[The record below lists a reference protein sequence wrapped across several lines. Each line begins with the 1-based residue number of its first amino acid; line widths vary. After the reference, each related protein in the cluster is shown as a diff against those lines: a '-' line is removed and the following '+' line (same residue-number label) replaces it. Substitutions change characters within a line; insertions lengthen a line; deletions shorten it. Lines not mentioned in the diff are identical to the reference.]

1 MTFEYL
7 VSNFGYVALIAGTF
21 LEGETILIAAGF
33 AAHVGYLKLQWVILA
48 AFVGSL
54 AGDQFY
60 FFVGRVKGKTF
71 LHRRPAWETKVRRV
85 LQLFDQHRTL
95 VVLGFRFMYGL
106 RTVTPFA
113 FGLSGISASRFFI
126 LNLIGALAWSV
137 VVALVG
143 YLFGAAAQGSHCRCE
158 KVRTLDHSRNT
169 LDRRPGLYRLFLAQ
183 EGDRAGG
190 GSALKGRETAVSYLL
205 NQH

>member
-7 VSNFGYVALIAGTF
+7 VSNFGYAALVTGTF

-33 AAHVGYLKLQWVILA
+33 AAHSGYLKLQWVVLA
-48 AFVGSL
+48 AFLGSL

-60 FFVGRVKGKTF
+60 FFVGRVKGKAF
-71 LHRRPAWETKVRRV
+71 LHRRPTWETKVKRV
-85 LQLFDQHRTL
+85 LQLFDRHRTL
-95 VVLGFRFMYGL
+95 VVVGFRFMYGL

-137 VVALVG
+137 IVALVG
-143 YLFGAAAQGSHCRCE
+143 YLFGAAAGA
-158 KVRTLDHSRNT
+158 VILDMKRYEHWIILGMLWT
-169 LDRRPGLYRLFLAQ
+169 GALVYIVYFLHKR
-183 EGDRAGG
+183 EIDRAE
-190 GSALKGRETAVSYLL
+190 GRP
-205 NQH
+205 

>member
-7 VSNFGYVALIAGTF
+7 VSHYGYVALVAGTF

-33 AAHVGYLKLQWVILA
+33 AAHVGYLKLQWVVLA

-60 FFVGRVKGKTF
+60 FFVGRMKGKAF
-71 LHRRPAWETKVRRV
+71 LHRRPAWETKVKRV

-126 LNLIGALAWSV
+126 LNLIGALTWSV

-143 YLFGAAAQGSHCRCE
+143 YLFGAAAQTVVVDMKKYVHWIILGMLWTGAFVYIVYFLHKRE
-158 KVRTLDHSRNT
+158 IDQAEG
-169 LDRRPGLYRLFLAQ
+169 RP
-183 EGDRAGG
+183 
-190 GSALKGRETAVSYLL
+190 
-205 NQH
+205 

>member
-1 MTFEYL
+1 MTFDYL
-7 VSNFGYVALIAGTF
+7 VSHYGYVALVVGTV

-33 AAHVGYLKLQWVILA
+33 AAHGGYLKLQWVILA
-48 AFVGSL
+48 ACVGTL

-60 FFVGRVKGKTF
+60 FFLGRVKGKAF
-71 LHRRPAWETKVRRV
+71 LHRRPAWETKVKTV
-85 LQLFDQHRTL
+85 LQLFDQYRTL

-113 FGLSGISASRFFI
+113 FGLSGISISRFFI

-143 YLFGAAAQGSHCRCE
+143 YLFGAAAKAVIVDVKKYEHWIILGILWTGAL
-158 KVRTLDHSRNT
+158 V
-169 LDRRPGLYRLFLAQ
+169 YIIYFLQ
-183 EGDRAGG
+183 
-190 GSALKGRETAVSYLL
+190 KRETGRMKGGP
-205 NQH
+205 

>member
-7 VSNFGYVALIAGTF
+7 ISHYGYVALVIGTF

-33 AAHVGYLKLQWVILA
+33 AAHVGYLELQWVMLA

-60 FFVGRVKGKTF
+60 FFVGRARGRTF
-71 LHRRPAWETKVRRV
+71 LHRRPAWEAKVEKV
-85 LQLFDQHRTL
+85 FKLFDRHRTL

-113 FGLSGISASRFFI
+113 FGLSGISTSRFFI
-126 LNLIGALAWSV
+126 LNLIGAVVWSV
-137 VVALVG
+137 ALALVG
-143 YLFGAAAQGSHCRCE
+143 YLFGAAARAVMVD
-158 KVRTLDHSRNT
+158 VRKYEHWVILGMLWTGALV
-169 LDRRPGLYRLFLAQ
+169 YIIYFLHKR
-183 EGDRAGG
+183 EIDRAE
-190 GSALKGRETAVSYLL
+190 GRP
-205 NQH
+205 

>member
-7 VSNFGYVALIAGTF
+7 ISHYGYAALVAGTF

-33 AAHVGYLKLQWVILA
+33 AAHGGSLKLQWVMLA
-48 AFVGSL
+48 AFAGSL

-60 FFVGRVKGKTF
+60 FFVGRMKGKAF
-71 LHRRPAWETKVRRV
+71 LHRRPAWESKVERV
-85 LQLFDQHRTL
+85 LKLFDRHRTL

-113 FGLSGISASRFFI
+113 FGLTGISATRFFV
-126 LNLIGALAWSV
+126 LNLIGAFVWSV

-143 YLFGAAAQGSHCRCE
+143 YLFGAAA
-158 KVRTLDHSRNT
+158 RTVIADLKKYEHWVILGILWTGALVYIVYFLHKREIE
-169 LDRRPGLYRLFLAQ
+169 RAEGRP
-183 EGDRAGG
+183 
-190 GSALKGRETAVSYLL
+190 
-205 NQH
+205 